1 MKFGNISLFI
11 KFSSN
16 SSSNILQ
23 ISLYRSSTYCIRFIL
38 TDIKILLLHIV
49 FFCNSSVIGYGH
61 LKMLLFFIHL
71 VSGGLIELPY
81 WN

>member
-1 MKFGNISLFI
+1 MKFGIISLFI

-16 SSSNILQ
+16 SSSNNLQ

-38 TDIKILLLHIV
+38 TDIKILLLHTA

-61 LKMLLFFIHL
+61 LKMLLFLIHL